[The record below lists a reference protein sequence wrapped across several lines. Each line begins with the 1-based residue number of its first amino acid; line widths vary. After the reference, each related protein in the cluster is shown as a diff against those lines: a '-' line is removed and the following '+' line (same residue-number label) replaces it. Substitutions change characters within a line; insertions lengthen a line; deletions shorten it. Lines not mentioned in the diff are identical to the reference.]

1 MERDRNLEI
10 KVGFFV
16 MMGLS
21 LLVVTVVILGS
32 EQNLFERNYTLHGS
46 FSDISGLREG
56 ASVRLAGMDVGLVAT
71 IEFPLDLDKKEV
83 HVHMRVAERFR
94 DRIRGDTLATI
105 QTQGVLGDKYI
116 ALDLGSADR
125 AALEDGSWLE
135 TRDPQDLLAGIDD
148 IKQNILEITEKI
160 NIMLGSESGQD
171 AGASIRGILT
181 SFKNVAAEIERGD
194 GIVHELIYDKKA
206 GRDMKRMVANISTV
220 MASINGLVGDIK
232 EGDGTIHKLIY
243 DDQISGLVAA
253 LETAVEGINVV
264 IRDIKE
270 GDGVLNTLVYGEG
283 TENLLNNLTEAS
295 ADIQIIIAGI
305 KNGDGTLGAL
315 LADPTV
321 YEDVKTLLGG
331 AKRNKILKAYVRDTI
346 RKNERQEGLSD
357 GGAVSQ

>member
-232 EGDGTIHKLIY
+232 EGDGVLFYHSSTDPLAIVGTAEVVRGDTPTTPRGIRPR
-243 DDQISGLVAA
+243 ITPTRRARPPRRSG
-253 LETAVEGINVV
+253 TWSTS
-264 IRDIKE
+264 KP
-270 GDGVLNTLVYGEG
+270 
-283 TENLLNNLTEAS
+283 AS
-295 ADIQIIIAGI
+295 GFP
-305 KNGDGTLGAL
+305 NRSRL
-315 LADPTV
+315 LACARSRGSPPCSCSS
-321 YEDVKTLLGG
+321 E
-331 AKRNKILKAYVRDTI
+331 A
-346 RKNERQEGLSD
+346 
-357 GGAVSQ
+357 